1 MVKMMMG
8 RLAIAAAIALVAA
21 SACASA
27 EKSYSFERDGASS
40 VSYTGQTARLNMAD
54 ELYDGMKSNESTVD
68 MLLQQFNN
76 GTGFADPALDES
88 GKNIAGK
95 VASGCAREKN
105 AAAKEKLEDNIKDFA
120 NNVIPTWNTPAA
132 DGTPGVLSDSKRTVN
147 VNAKGWAMVQIF
159 QKSLIGAFT
168 LDQIVN
174 NYIEPCKLDDDG
186 RKEENDAGTVMEGK
200 GFTRMEHAWDE
211 AFGYLYG
218 QEEDDTAD
226 LSTPSGV
233 GTTLNK
239 YLKKV
244 SSGDVAPGISEEVF
258 DAFVAGRKAIVDKDY
273 KARDAAAKTIKID
286 LSKVIGAMVVNYLQ
300 EWIEN
305 KDENPADA
313 VHALSEGYG
322 FIFSLP
328 YTNDGEGKPY
338 FTQDEVDAI
347 LTKMDNFWTLQE
359 SDAQA
364 VIDQVNERFGFSAAK
379 EKEEVKAEEEA
390 PSSDDG

>member
-1 MVKMMMG
+1 M
-8 RLAIAAAIALVAA
+8 
-21 SACASA
+21 
-27 EKSYSFERDGASS
+27 
-40 VSYTGQTARLNMAD
+40 SYTGQTARLNMAD

-211 AFGYLYG
+211 AFG
-218 QEEDDTAD
+218 
-226 LSTPSGV
+226 
-233 GTTLNK
+233 
-239 YLKKV
+239 
-244 SSGDVAPGISEEVF
+244 
-258 DAFVAGRKAIVDKDY
+258 
-273 KARDAAAKTIKID
+273 
-286 LSKVIGAMVVNYLQ
+286 
-300 EWIEN
+300 
-305 KDENPADA
+305 
-313 VHALSEGYG
+313 
-322 FIFSLP
+322 
-328 YTNDGEGKPY
+328 
-338 FTQDEVDAI
+338 
-347 LTKMDNFWTLQE
+347 
-359 SDAQA
+359 
-364 VIDQVNERFGFSAAK
+364 
-379 EKEEVKAEEEA
+379 
-390 PSSDDG
+390 

>member
-1 MVKMMMG
+1 MVSTEGGECGPWHLDIVNCSGGGATTAIKRTRVDVDQGRPSDAETPRERERETTTKTKTMVKMMMG

-27 EKSYSFERDGASS
+27 EKSYSFERDGTSS

-88 GKNIAGK
+88 GKNIADK

-120 NNVIPTWNTPAA
+120 NNVIPAWNTPAA

-147 VNAKGWAMVQIF
+147 VNAKGWEMVQIF
-159 QKSLIGAFT
+159 QKSLIGAFN

-186 RKEENDAGTVMEGK
+186 RKEENDAGTMMKDK

-211 AFGYLYG
+211 AFG
-218 QEEDDTAD
+218 
-226 LSTPSGV
+226 
-233 GTTLNK
+233 
-239 YLKKV
+239 
-244 SSGDVAPGISEEVF
+244 
-258 DAFVAGRKAIVDKDY
+258 
-273 KARDAAAKTIKID
+273 
-286 LSKVIGAMVVNYLQ
+286 
-300 EWIEN
+300 
-305 KDENPADA
+305 
-313 VHALSEGYG
+313 
-322 FIFSLP
+322 
-328 YTNDGEGKPY
+328 
-338 FTQDEVDAI
+338 
-347 LTKMDNFWTLQE
+347 
-359 SDAQA
+359 
-364 VIDQVNERFGFSAAK
+364 
-379 EKEEVKAEEEA
+379 
-390 PSSDDG
+390 